1 MELKHRNYEVKDV
14 NARLSTPGKYKLNRI
29 VYEDTEILKKLAD
42 LGMYP
47 GTEIEIIPDNN
58 TVISN
63 ENGEIKLSLLWAKT
77 IRLVR

>member
-1 MELKHRNYEVKDV
+1 
-14 NARLSTPGKYKLNRI
+14 
-29 VYEDTEILKKLAD
+29 LAD

-77 IRLVR
+77 IRLVK